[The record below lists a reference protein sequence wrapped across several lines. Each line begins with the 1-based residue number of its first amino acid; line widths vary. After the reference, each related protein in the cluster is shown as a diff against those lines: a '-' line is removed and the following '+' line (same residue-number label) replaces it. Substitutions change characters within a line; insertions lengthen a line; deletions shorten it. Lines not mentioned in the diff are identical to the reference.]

1 MSRPVQLLINEQNVQ
16 EGDARMMLNGILPGQ
31 KI

>member
-16 EGDARMMLNGILPGQ
+16 EGDARMMLNVILSGQ

>member
-1 MSRPVQLLINEQNVQ
+1 MSRPAQLLINEQNVQ